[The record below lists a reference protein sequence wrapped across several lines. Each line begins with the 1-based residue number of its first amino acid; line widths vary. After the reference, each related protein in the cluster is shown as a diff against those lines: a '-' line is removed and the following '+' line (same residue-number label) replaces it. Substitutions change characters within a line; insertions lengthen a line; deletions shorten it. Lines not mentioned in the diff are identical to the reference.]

1 LKVFRDAKSSIQ
13 GKVCESLFNSRGSA
27 PVLRMAPM
35 IDIIFLLLIFFLL
48 TARFRPRE
56 NFLPMQLEIGGL
68 SMAGRSALVEPLTM
82 HISPAQDGCKVILG
96 RDLAV
101 SIIDNEPETG
111 LSLMMDKLALCL
123 QQQKRNTGD
132 PIEIVCDGTVEWQH
146 LAGIYNVLFGMGITN
161 ITFQM
166 TD

>member
-13 GKVCESLFNSRGSA
+13 GVVSECLFNSRGNA

-35 IDIIFLLLIFFLL
+35 IDMIFLLLIFFLL

-56 NFLPMQLEIGGL
+56 NFLPMQLEIGSL
-68 SMAGRSALVEPLTM
+68 AMAGRSALVEPLTM
-82 HISPAQDGCKVILG
+82 YISPAEDGCKVRLG
-96 RDLAV
+96 RDLTV
-101 SIIDNEPETG
+101 SIVGAEPETG
-111 LSLMMDKLALCL
+111 LDLMVDKLALCL
-123 QQQKRNTGD
+123 QQQKRITSD

-161 ITFQM
+161 ITFRM